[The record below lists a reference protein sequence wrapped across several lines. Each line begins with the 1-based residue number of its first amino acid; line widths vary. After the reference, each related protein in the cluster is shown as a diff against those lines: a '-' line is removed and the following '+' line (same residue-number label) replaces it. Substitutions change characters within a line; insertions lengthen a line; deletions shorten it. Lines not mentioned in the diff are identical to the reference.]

1 MNTYVFDQAWQKERE
16 RLTAIESLFDPA
28 SRWLLAGLGVVLAL
42 WFALVAAWT
51 WGIRESLR
59 GAFGR

>member
-1 MNTYVFDQAWQKERE
+1 MSDSGIDRRHLEDRDDWRGAVYRV
-16 RLTAIESLFDPA
+16 
-28 SRWLLAGLGVVLAL
+28 RWLLAGLGVVLAL